1 MDILPDIEDLLN
13 SLAESETRIE
23 TRRSGP
29 FTFRLGVDGAALAPL
44 YQRVLD
50 AHERLNASPLSQVA
64 RQLEREVVASS
75 IFGTNSIEGGTLTEE
90 ETDAFRTALEPVV
103 QRWIDEVSGQ
113 GIDGAALVE
122 KARAAIASHKSGE

>member
-1 MDILPDIEDLLN
+1 VDILPDIEDLLN
-13 SLAESETRIE
+13 SLAESEKRIE

-64 RQLEREVVASS
+64 RQFREILFRS
-75 IFGTNSIEGGTLTEE
+75 ISE
-90 ETDAFRTALEPVV
+90 
-103 QRWIDEVSGQ
+103 QSGN
-113 GIDGAALVE
+113 D
-122 KARAAIASHKSGE
+122 ARASPNL